1 MRLGPTLIASQPG
14 RTHRSHS
21 PRSDEGVVARLRVVE
36 CDDRNADE
44 PLESNRVLA
53 SEELE
58 RVLALS
64 SKSWSVAGSFGT
76 LVL

>member
-1 MRLGPTLIASQPG
+1 
-14 RTHRSHS
+14 
-21 PRSDEGVVARLRVVE
+21 VVARLRVVE